1 MFFEKYYFQTLKLTG
16 MKKQFAQI
24 LMLLII
30 AGIFNS
36 SNAQVVG
43 GYFDKLAEYFEQG
56 EYEDCAFR
64 ADRLSN
70 KNKYSGDPE
79 IYLYLAMSYHQ
90 IYLDTTLN
98 KYPEYQNAY
107 DLALKNLVKAK
118 RYDKVGEYFPNNDFV
133 VHDIVKSGIPLMLAF
148 TWDGKYSKA
157 SSMMRSFERLKEDQ
171 SLYFYSGTVGFF
183 NYDKKL
189 GNEVMD
195 SILPHFPQVVKKARP
210 EMKPV
215 LADGIRLYFDYLM
228 DDYYVDSAENLIEMA
243 TDYFPED
250 TALLR
255 RSFMPFDS
263 LRYE

>member
-1 MFFEKYYFQTLKLTG
+1 
-16 MKKQFAQI
+16 MKKQITLSLLLF
-24 LMLLII
+24 LLIGTI
-30 AGIFNS
+30 SSAG
-36 SNAQVVG
+36 AQVVG
-43 GYFDKLAEYFEQG
+43 GYFDKLADYYEQ
-56 EYEDCAFR
+56 EQYEDCAFK
-64 ADRLSN
+64 ADRMTLRG
-70 KNKYSGDPE
+70 KYSSDPE
-79 IYLYLAMSYHQ
+79 VYLYLAMSYHQ
-90 IYLDTTLN
+90 IYLDTVLN
-98 KYPEYQNAY
+98 KYPEYKKAY

-133 VHDIVKSGIPLMLAF
+133 VHDIVKSGIPKMLAYS
-148 TWDGKYSKA
+148 WDGKHSRA
-157 SSMMRSFERLKEDQ
+157 ASMMRSFARLKEDQ
-171 SLYFYSGTVGFF
+171 SLYFYSGTIGYF

-195 SILPHFPQVVKKARP
+195 SIIPVLSQVVKKARP

-243 TDYFPED
+243 TDLFPED

>member
-1 MFFEKYYFQTLKLTG
+1 
-16 MKKQFAQI
+16 MKKRFTQFLMI
-24 LMLLII
+24 LIFVG
-30 AGIFNS
+30 AFNS
-36 SNAQVVG
+36 VDAQVVG
-43 GYFDKLAEYFEQG
+43 GYFDKLAEFYEQ
-56 EYEDCAFR
+56 EQYEDCAFK
-64 ADRLSN
+64 ADRMTLRG
-70 KNKYSGDPE
+70 KYSSDPE

-90 IYLDTTLN
+90 IYLDTVLN
-98 KYPEYQNAY
+98 KYQEYENAY
-107 DLALKNLVKAK
+107 ELALKSLVKAK

-133 VHDIVKSGIPLMLAF
+133 VHDIVKSGIPIMLAY
-148 TWDGKYSKA
+148 TWDGKYRKA
-157 SSMMRSFERLKEDQ
+157 SSMMRSFDRLKEDQ
-171 SLYFYSGTVGFF
+171 SLYFYSGAIGFF

-195 SILPHFPQVVKKARP
+195 SILPYFPQVVKNARS

-228 DDYYVDSAENLIEMA
+228 EDYYVDSAENLIEMA
-243 TDYFPED
+243 TDFFPED

>member
-1 MFFEKYYFQTLKLTG
+1 
-16 MKKQFAQI
+16 MKKQITLSLLLF
-24 LMLLII
+24 LII
-30 AGIFNS
+30 GIIGNAS
-36 SNAQVVG
+36 AQVVG
-43 GYFDKLAEYFEQG
+43 GYFDKLADYYEQG
-56 EYEDCAFR
+56 EYEDCAFK
-64 ADRLSN
+64 ADRMTLRG
-70 KNKYSGDPE
+70 KYSSDPE
-79 IYLYLAMSYHQ
+79 VYLYLAMSYHQ
-90 IYLDTTLN
+90 IYLDTMLN
-98 KYPEYQNAY
+98 KLPEYEKAY

-133 VHDIVKSGIPLMLAF
+133 IHDIVKSGIPIMLAY
-148 TWDGKYSKA
+148 TWDGKHSRA
-157 SSMMRSFERLKEDQ
+157 ASMMRFFARLKEDQ
-171 SLYFYSGTVGFF
+171 SLYFYSGAIGYF

-195 SILPHFPQVVKKARP
+195 SILPILPQAVKNARP

-228 DDYYVDSAENLIEMA
+228 DDYYIDSAENLIEMA
-243 TDYFPED
+243 TDFFPED